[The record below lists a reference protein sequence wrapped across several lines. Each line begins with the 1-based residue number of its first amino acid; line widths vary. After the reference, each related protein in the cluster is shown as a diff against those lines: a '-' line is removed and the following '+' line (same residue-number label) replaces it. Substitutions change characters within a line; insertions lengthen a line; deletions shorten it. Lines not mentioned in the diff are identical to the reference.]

1 VESPGQITVPVVR
14 HRPHG
19 LRWPPPR
26 AGGRT
31 ELWTAAGIAGLFA
44 AWACLAR
51 LFGPHLV
58 PDPATVGRLMW
69 ADTASGALPHHLA
82 ATLVRVLAASIVA
95 LAAGA
100 AAGVWT
106 GLSSRADAFWAP
118 WLVTALTVPRL
129 LLIVVAYLLLG
140 LNDAAAV
147 AATALATAPGVA
159 VALREGVRA
168 VDWRLVDMAH
178 AFNVPRP
185 ARWRRVI
192 WPQLLP
198 YVAGSARNA
207 LSLSWK
213 MVLFAELMGR
223 SSGVGYQI
231 AFYFQMFDMGQIL
244 AYGGATIAVAA
255 ILEMAMRRAERRAY
269 RWRPEP
275 TE

>member
-1 VESPGQITVPVVR
+1 MA
-14 HRPHG
+14 
-19 LRWPPPR
+19 
-26 AGGRT
+26 AG
-31 ELWTAAGIAGLFA
+31 TAALFA

-51 LFGPHLV
+51 LLGPHVV
-58 PDPATVGRLMW
+58 PDPVTVGRLMW
-69 ADTASGALPHHLA
+69 ADIVSGALPHHLA
-82 ATLVRVLAASIVA
+82 ATLARVLAAAIVA
-95 LAAGA
+95 LAV
-100 AAGVWT
+100 GVAVGIWT
-106 GLSSRADAFWAP
+106 GLSLRADAFWAP

-147 AATALATAPGVA
+147 AATTVATAPGVA
-159 VALREGVRA
+159 VALREAVRA
-168 VDWRLVDMAH
+168 VDWRLADMAQ
-178 AFNVPRP
+178 AFRVPRS
-185 ARWRRVI
+185 ARWRHVI

-198 YVAGSARNA
+198 YVAGSARIA

-244 AYGGATIAVAA
+244 AYGAATITVAA
-255 ILEMAMRRAERRAY
+255 VLELAMRRVERGAY

-275 TE
+275 AA